1 MISTGHKCEE
11 WKVENYNDIK
21 EDRMEVIEK
30 IHEDLD
36 VEKNHEVKIV
46 DKTKKAPTEIK
57 SEGKAIT
64 HEIKDPI
71 DFVNNKV

>member
-1 MISTGHKCEE
+1 
-11 WKVENYNDIK
+11 
-21 EDRMEVIEK
+21 MEVIEK

-46 DKTKKAPTEIK
+46 DKAKKATTEIK